1 MKTESANIPGKILI
15 VDDEK
20 DILRA
25 LEFILSR
32 EGYSV
37 STATSGEEA
46 IELLKKDEYDLVL
59 TDLRMEGM
67 DGLEVLQMTL
77 QMRPSTLVII
87 MTAYATVESA
97 VTAMKMGASDYIVK
111 PFINEDVKMR
121 IKRLLD
127 HKRLLQENI
136 ALKQQLSQR
145 IPGRVLLGNSN
156 QIQELL
162 TLLEQVIPTK
172 TNVLILGES
181 GTGKGLIAELIHY
194 NSPRKDKP
202 FISIN
207 CSAIPDTLLESE
219 LFGYKKG
226 AFTGAVSDK
235 KGLITMAD
243 GGTLFLDE
251 IGDMPMSL
259 QAKLL
264 KVIETGEIMPLGDTV
279 KRLVDV
285 RIIAA
290 TNADLEK
297 KVKEGSFREDLYY
310 RLSVIEIR
318 IPPLRERREDIPVL
332 VDYFIK
338 SISEENKKDIKGID
352 DDAMTMLIG
361 YDWPGN
367 VRELKNVIERA
378 VVLAKGEYITVAEL
392 PEKIKGAKIKGITGN
407 LKDAL
412 SEYERSLIINAYEQY
427 KRDKE
432 ATAKALGIDLVTLYR
447 KLKKYGIEG

>member
-1 MKTESANIPGKILI
+1 MKTESTNISGKILI

-46 IELLKKDEYDLVL
+46 IELLKKAEYDLVL

-67 DGLEVLQMTL
+67 DGLEVLQKTL

-127 HKRLLQENI
+127 HKKLLQENI

-207 CSAIPDTLLESE
+207 CSAIPETLLESE

-264 KVIETGEIMPLGDTV
+264 KVIETGEIIPLGDTV

-290 TNADLEK
+290 TNSDLEK
-297 KVKEGSFREDLYY
+297 KVKEGTFREDLYY
-310 RLSVIEIR
+310 RLSVIEVR

-338 SISEENKKDIKGID
+338 AISEENRKDIKGID
-352 DDAMTMLIG
+352 DNAMAMLIG

-392 PEKIKGAKIKGITGN
+392 PEKIKGTKIKGITGS

-412 SEYERSLIINAYEQY
+412 NEYERSLIINAYELH

>member
-67 DGLEVLQMTL
+67 DGLEVLQRTL

-145 IPGRVLLGNSN
+145 IPRRVFLGNSN

-392 PEKIKGAKIKGITGN
+392 PEKIKGAKVKGITGN

>member
-1 MKTESANIPGKILI
+1 MKTDSANIPGKILI

-67 DGLEVLQMTL
+67 DGLEVLQRTL

-145 IPGRVLLGNSN
+145 IPGRVFLGNSN

-392 PEKIKGAKIKGITGN
+392 PEKIKGAKVKGITGN

>member
-1 MKTESANIPGKILI
+1 MKTDSANIPGKILI

-37 STATSGEEA
+37 TTATSGEEA

-67 DGLEVLQMTL
+67 DGLEVLQRTL

-172 TNVLILGES
+172 TNVLILGKS

-392 PEKIKGAKIKGITGN
+392 PEKIKGAKVKGITGN

-412 SEYERSLIINAYEQY
+412 SEYERSLIINAYEQH

>member
-67 DGLEVLQMTL
+67 DGLEVLQRTL

-145 IPGRVLLGNSN
+145 IPGRVFLGNSN

-392 PEKIKGAKIKGITGN
+392 PEKIKGAKVKGITGN

-412 SEYERSLIINAYEQY
+412 SEYERSLIINAYEQH